1 MKKEGGS
8 ELRKALKIILVI
20 LGVIFLGISV
30 LVISFNLSMK
40 PDPDR
45 EEKIRQEADR
55 YLQANFND
63 DFEIYDTLY
72 DNMGNFEFEYAV
84 KVRGSRSNTEF
95 LVYPD
100 AETEQMVDTYV
111 SDRWSTELEEEM
123 RPYVHQVFGETAVVY
138 VFIDDEIGAAL
149 NVDPLNVGS
158 SKDYNLEPT
167 VRLDLPRER
176 TADDEEHFT
185 EFISYLKN
193 EGILQAG
200 QLIVSYVAETGEILE
215 DEEWSREI

>member
-1 MKKEGGS
+1 M
-8 ELRKALKIILVI
+8 RKSLKVILVI
-20 LGVIFLGISV
+20 LGVIFLGIAV

-40 PDPDR
+40 PDSDR

-63 DFEIYDTLY
+63 DFEIYATLY
-72 DNMGNFEFEYAV
+72 DNMGNFEFEYAA
-84 KVRGSRSNTEF
+84 KVREIRSNTEF

-111 SDRWSTELEEEM
+111 SDRWSNELEEEM
-123 RPYVHQVFGETAVVY
+123 RPYIRRAFGESAVVY
-138 VFIDDEIGAAL
+138 VFIDDEIGATL

-158 SKDYNLEPT
+158 SKDYNLEPI
-167 VRLDLPRER
+167 VRLDIPRER
-176 TADDEEHFT
+176 IVDDEEHFT
-185 EFISYLKN
+185 EFISYLKD
-193 EGILQAG
+193 EGILQNG

>member
-1 MKKEGGS
+1 M
-8 ELRKALKIILVI
+8 RKAVKIFLGI
-20 LGVIFLGISV
+20 LGVIFLGITV

-45 EEKIRQEADR
+45 EEKIRQEAER
-55 YLQANFND
+55 YLEVNFKD

-72 DNMGNFEFEYAV
+72 DNMGNFEFEYAA
-84 KVRGSRSNTEF
+84 KVREIRSNTEF

-111 SDRWSTELEEEM
+111 SDRWSTELEKEM
-123 RPYVHQVFGETAVVY
+123 RPYVRQAFGESAVVY
-138 VFIDDEIGAAL
+138 VFIDEEIGAAL
-149 NVDPLNVGS
+149 NVDPLNLGS

-167 VRLDLPRER
+167 VRLDIPRKR
-176 TADDEEHFT
+176 VAGDEKHFT
-185 EFISYLKN
+185 EFISYLKD
-193 EGILQAG
+193 EDILQDG
-200 QLIVSYVAETGEILE
+200 QLIVSYVAVTGEILE